1 MRQMQGG
8 KGGAMGFGRSKAKMM
23 NEVKGK
29 VTFNDVAGVE
39 EAKEEV
45 EEVVEFLKDPRKF
58 SRLGGKIPRGC
69 LLVGPPGTGK
79 TYSSANIIIEL
90 MKAGKKV
97 GVTSNSHEAIKTLLI
112 AIEQQ
117 AEKQNF
123 KFNGMRKAR
132 SSDKYDW
139 KFIKDITTGKPLN
152 FEDYLLYAGTSW
164 FFVDPRMN
172 KTLDYLFIDEAGQV
186 TLGTTIANATAA
198 KNLVL
203 IGDQMQLSQPMRAK
217 HEGYAHLGFS
227 L

>member
-1 MRQMQGG
+1 MLERSSPDI
-8 KGGAMGFGRSKAKMM
+8 KGLK
-23 NEVKGK
+23 KGS
-29 VTFNDVAGVE
+29 NLIDE
-39 EAKEEV
+39 Q
-45 EEVVEFLKDPRKF
+45 KDLI
-58 SRLGGKIPRGC
+58 SQSSEIIQNLNNSYLSIQ
-69 LLVGPPGTGK
+69 GPPGTGK

-152 FEDYLLYAGTSW
+152 FEDYLLDAGTS
-164 FFVDPRMN
+164 
-172 KTLDYLFIDEAGQV
+172 
-186 TLGTTIANATAA
+186 
-198 KNLVL
+198 
-203 IGDQMQLSQPMRAK
+203 
-217 HEGYAHLGFS
+217 
-227 L
+227 